1 MYEPGADSDER
12 IRQAIRILLDAGPKP
27 RRERDRPTELST
39 APGTAAPVMP
49 ASRLLLTA
57 EETVE
62 ELSISRGRV
71 YELIASGRPKS
82 VKIGKS
88 RRISRRALEAFVADL
103 EAE

>member
-1 MYEPGADSDER
+1 MPGA
-12 IRQAIRILLDAGPKP
+12 K
-27 RRERDRPTELST
+27 
-39 APGTAAPVMP
+39 
-49 ASRLLLTA
+49 LLLTA
-57 EETVE
+57 EAAAE

-71 YELIASGRPKS
+71 YELIASGRLNS